1 MKSCPI
7 CEKTYGDQVAVCP
20 ADGATLLAGG
30 APPDPFLGRT
40 IKGRYAVLRKLGEGG
55 MGAVY
60 LAEQVSVSRKVAL
73 KVLRADFARD
83 EDFVK
88 RFRLEARLAASLNHR
103 NIITVYEFDQAEDGS
118 LFISMEYLEGR
129 PLNEVVRQEGALP
142 VGRAVRL
149 GLQIA
154 QGLEAAHQAG
164 VIHRD
169 IKPHNIMVVGQD
181 DIKLMDFGI
190 ARLMDAGSPGLTRTG
205 VVMGT
210 PAYMPPEQI
219 EGGTITEQTD
229 IYAFGIVLYELLTG
243 SVPFTAASPRAVLTK
258 HLQEAPLPLRTVDPR
273 IPASVEQ
280 VVMQALA
287 KQPEARQRDMGEVIA
302 GLRGGGGP
310 ATQDVGS
317 AAAEVATEGGRTRP
331 GSFPQTMAASST
343 AVSQP
348 RPAGARWKLIGVG
361 IGVAVLLLAAALF
374 MAFGGLDY
382 FRASRPAA
390 KAAAPPPPSGVPS
403 PAGEAEARKAEQER
417 LRAEEEARWAEEER
431 RREAL
436 RREEE
441 RRRAE
446 DEAARR
452 RAEALKKE
460 DKGPAG
466 PPPGQKAAQGGVV
479 AVAGNVSQIR
489 TQVEQALRRNGLL
502 KEGDPKGKGV
512 TVDVGPRGVVTL
524 TGVLR
529 KQEQRGE
536 AIRLARAVPGVSE
549 VQAKINVEE
558 SWTQSD

>member
-83 EDFVK
+83 EDFVR

-118 LFISMEYLEGR
+118 LFIAMEYLEGR
-129 PLNEVVRQEGALP
+129 PLNEVIRQEGALP
-142 VGRAVRL
+142 AGRAVRL

-154 QGLEAAHQAG
+154 QGLEAAHRAG

-287 KQPEARQRDMGEVIA
+287 KQPEARQREMGEVIA

-317 AAAEVATEGGRTRP
+317 VAAEVAAEGGRTRP
-331 GSFPQTMAASST
+331 GSFPQTMAASPT
-343 AVSQP
+343 VASQP
-348 RPAGARWKLIGVG
+348 RPARARWKLIGAG
-361 IGVAVLLLAAALF
+361 LGVAVLAVAAALF
-374 MAFGGLDY
+374 VAFGGLDS
-382 FRASRPAA
+382 FRASGAA
-390 KAAAPPPPSGVPS
+390 TKAAATPPPSGVPS

-452 RAEALKKE
+452 RAEALKKQ
-460 DKGPAG
+460 DKAPPG
-466 PPPGQKAAQGGVV
+466 PPRDQKAAQGGVAV
-479 AVAGNVSQIR
+479 VAGNVIQIR
-489 TQVEQALRRNGLL
+489 TQVEEALRRNGLL

-536 AIRLARAVPGVSE
+536 AIRLARAVPGVNE